1 MKIYKINFDSA
12 SITVV
17 LEENQNL
24 FDFLI
29 QSKDSNCKNL
39 HVFCDK
45 LYKKWNDNYSEECI
59 ITDLTD
65 FRGIIHSESH

>member
-39 HVFCDK
+39 YVDCGK

-65 FRGIIHSESH
+65 LRGIIHSGSH